1 MRMTGWFDILSLDK
15 LKMQEDKAG
24 LEDALR
30 STVVLASH
38 ICQLYPRLMCKTLMK
53 VSAINH
59 LFSCLHEKHTSLA
72 DKFMSGSVPSG
83 I

>member
-1 MRMTGWFDILSLDK
+1 MTGWFDILSLDK

-38 ICQLYPRLMCKTLMK
+38 TCQLYPRLMCKTLK
-53 VSAINH
+53 
-59 LFSCLHEKHTSLA
+59 L
-72 DKFMSGSVPSG
+72 
-83 I
+83 

>member
-1 MRMTGWFDILSLDK
+1 MNGGMRMTGWFDILSLDK

-38 ICQLYPRLMCKTLMK
+38 RCQLYLRPVCKTLK
-53 VSAINH
+53 
-59 LFSCLHEKHTSLA
+59 L
-72 DKFMSGSVPSG
+72 
-83 I
+83 

>member
-1 MRMTGWFDILSLDK
+1 MNGGMRMTGWFDILSLDK

-38 ICQLYPRLMCKTLMK
+38 RYQLYLRPVCKTLK
-53 VSAINH
+53 
-59 LFSCLHEKHTSLA
+59 L
-72 DKFMSGSVPSG
+72 
-83 I
+83 

>member
-30 STVVLASH
+30 SAVVLTSH
-38 ICQLYPRLMCKTLMK
+38 GCQLYLRLMCKTWKL
-53 VSAINH
+53 
-59 LFSCLHEKHTSLA
+59 
-72 DKFMSGSVPSG
+72 
-83 I
+83 